1 MVYIVRYP
9 IMKTLKMFFS
19 GYSYYNP
26 DFMSVIL
33 LPEII
38 DLKSSNKKIISHTV
52 NAVMQIWYMH
62 IPVSNIWSENN
73 DG

>member
-9 IMKTLKMFFS
+9 IMKTLKMFLS
-19 GYSYYNP
+19 GYSYYSP

-52 NAVMQIWYMH
+52 NAVM
-62 IPVSNIWSENN
+62 
-73 DG
+73 

>member
-9 IMKTLKMFFS
+9 TIKTQKIFFR
-19 GYSYYNP
+19 GYSYYSP

-38 DLKSSNKKIISHTV
+38 DLKSSSKKIISHTV
-52 NAVMQIWYMH
+52 DAAM
-62 IPVSNIWSENN
+62 
-73 DG
+73 